1 MNFLKKNF
9 IFLLLTA
16 LLLSVFLFPKFGDFV
31 KSQLL
36 MKPAIEKLDNAL
48 LITDEEFDIS
58 LKGVNVPDT
67 NLKNFKGKTLFLNF
81 WGSWCPPCRA
91 EWGSIQ
97 KLYDKQN
104 DKMSFVLIAMQDDEE
119 KVKQFLADNH
129 YTAPVY
135 IAQSPILDKLL
146 PKSFPTTFIIDK
158 TGRIVEKDDT
168 ANDWNSAN
176 VHQLVETIAK

>member
-1 MNFLKKNF
+1 
-9 IFLLLTA
+9 
-16 LLLSVFLFPKFGDFV
+16 
-31 KSQLL
+31 
-36 MKPAIEKLDNAL
+36 
-48 LITDEEFDIS
+48 
-58 LKGVNVPDT
+58 
-67 NLKNFKGKTLFLNF
+67 
-81 WGSWCPPCRA
+81 
-91 EWGSIQ
+91 
-97 KLYDKQN
+97 
-104 DKMSFVLIAMQDDEE
+104 MSFVLIAMQDDEE